1 MDYCAYIQT
10 YPIHIY
16 DIFLDIS
23 YIYTSRM
30 HVQMFACSDV
40 CMFRWMH
47 VPMHVPTGTFWTR
60 KNLSHHR
67 HCHHLTVVFP
77 ASTRFAPSPTGTV
90 PSILWVDTHQTEVC
104 RHKILP
110 GVHHYLCRA
119 HIVPSLYMP
128 ITSCITIISACFFLS
143 QPQTPLLS
151 LF

>member
-1 MDYCAYIQT
+1 MGHKSIGHTWIIVHISRHILYTSMTYFWT
-10 YPIHIY
+10 YPI
-16 DIFLDIS
+16 
-23 YIYTSRM
+23 YTHLECMFRCL
-30 HVQMFACSDV
+30 HVQMFACSDE
-40 CMFRWMH
+40 CMFQC
-47 VPMHVPTGTFWTR
+47 